1 MKNDRHIKV
10 TNLLK
15 ELAATF
21 VRQEANSNPLITVT
35 NVDLSPDM
43 RRAIIFV
50 TTIPDGKE
58 QEALIFLKRNGTN
71 LRTFIKQKGRFK
83 TIPHLEFMVDA
94 GEKHRQHM
102 DDLVRQLEEEKHPKD
117 SDQ

>member
-1 MKNDRHIKV
+1 MSDRKVKV
-10 TNLLK
+10 TELVK

-21 VRQEANSNPLITVT
+21 IQLEANTDPMITVT
-35 NVDLSPDM
+35 NVDVSPDF

-58 QEALIFLKRNGTN
+58 EDALIFLKRNGTAM
-71 LRTFIKQKGRFK
+71 RDFFKKKARIKH
-83 TIPHLEFMVDA
+83 IPHLEFMVDA

-102 DDLVRQLEEEKHPKD
+102 DEIVREIQKEQ
-117 SDQ
+117 SDK